1 MEAMAAGNIVL
12 ARFDTNL
19 SGTIVN
25 GKTGFFFTDDNSFV
39 SQVEKIF
46 SLTNEQ
52 REAIVKD
59 AYQTVDTYSIDKF
72 YDNIVRVY
80 NRAIRKYW

>member
-1 MEAMAAGNIVL
+1 MAAGKIVL

-46 SLTNEQ
+46 ALTPEQ
-52 REAIVKD
+52 KATIIQE
-59 AYQTVDTYSIDKF
+59 AYQTADVYSIDKF
-72 YDNIVRVY
+72 YNNIVRVY